1 MHSPEWQ
8 NLPEW
13 LLEPL
18 MAQAL
23 SMDEAMG
30 LHLAILDSA
39 DQEVTPLAPSLFPA
53 AEKLF
58 LWEVE
63 ASPTLH

>member
-8 NLPEW
+8 NLPDW

-23 SMDEAMG
+23 SLVEAIG
-30 LHLAILDSA
+30 LHLAIQDA
-39 DQEVTPLAPSLFPA
+39 PDEEVTMLPTHLFPA

-58 LWEVE
+58 LWEVD
-63 ASPTLH
+63 ASPTFH